1 MVLLAYSF
9 FALAVYIL
17 HLGLLFLYPLLFGWC
32 FIFIFIFFC
41 FLPN

>member
-17 HLGLLFLYPLLFGWC
+17 HLGLLFLCLLLFGWC
-32 FIFIFIFFC
+32 FIFFVLFSA
-41 FLPN
+41 